1 MVRGGGGAPGPGRGG
16 KGPAGGRCPGGRGP
30 RPGGAP
36 SPGPAAIRKA
46 CLLGPGLKSFL
57 ARPRR
62 PSAHGR
68 SRERPLPK
76 PKGAVGQGQGP
87 LWLVGRAKRAEIRPS
102 AQPTA
107 PVAASDPPPRYLGS
121 RSARGLRHKEV
132 VVEGDARSL
141 KGGIHF
147 GHLGRE
153 EREKGRE
160 KGERKADGAS

>member
-1 MVRGGGGAPGPGRGG
+1 M
-16 KGPAGGRCPGGRGP
+16 
-30 RPGGAP
+30 
-36 SPGPAAIRKA
+36 
-46 CLLGPGLKSFL
+46 
-57 ARPRR
+57 
-62 PSAHGR
+62 
-68 SRERPLPK
+68 
-76 PKGAVGQGQGP
+76 GQGQRP
-87 LWLVGRAKRAEIRPS
+87 LWLVGRARGAEIRPR

-107 PVAASDPPPRYLGS
+107 LVAASDPPPRYLRS

-132 VVEGDARSL
+132 VVEGDAKSL